1 MYVHIAEHKR
11 PFSTAIHSGS
21 RHSGSG
27 RDESSGQAL
36 LLQSGSA
43 SVEPDI
49 VVTNV
54 ITTTV
59 TIFAGRDKPF
69 IIGHFS

>member
-1 MYVHIAEHKR
+1 MYILLNINALFQLAFIRGVATPAVAE
-11 PFSTAIHSGS
+11 PSP
-21 RHSGSG
+21 
-27 RDESSGQAL
+27 QV
-36 LLQSGSA
+36 LQIGSA

-69 IIGHFS
+69 IIGHKLAF